1 MDKKPYVIAYD
12 FGTQSVRALIF
23 DNKGNT
29 VGKVKNPFSPAYYS
43 KKPGWAEQDVDFYW
57 QKLSET
63 SLMLKKRS
71 ERKCGAKSARRP

>member
-43 KKPGWAEQDVDFYW
+43 KKPGW
-57 QKLSET
+57 T
-63 SLMLKKRS
+63 SIFTGKSFRKPLLCSKKRS
-71 ERKCGAKSARRP
+71 ARKCGAKSARRP